1 MGKRTPVW
9 VIANAWREI
18 LIRIFDNTQTSYN
31 VSPEWLV
38 NPTTNRRLKL
48 DMLYPDIGVA
58 VRIEGL
64 TGKQR
69 RQRLSLEEEEQEK
82 IRWQARDEM
91 CRAHG
96 IELIVINLGDEPK
109 AIFRATDTALSRAGQ
124 HPQNADATRQ
134 ISQSRTIATDLSRR
148 ILTERDLNLFADL
161 WQDRQFQVPE
171 AANTFVATVEIPSY
185 EAGMEV
191 EHPVFGAGVIVSVTP
206 GDNDT
211 LLSVDFV
218 TAGQKTLAASLVADK
233 LSLRN

>member
-1 MGKRTPVW
+1 MGKRTAVW
-9 VIANAWREI
+9 AVANAWREI
-18 LIRIFDNTQTSYN
+18 LTRIFENTQTAYN

-38 NPTTNRRLKL
+38 NPATNRRLKL
-48 DMLYPDIGVA
+48 DILYPDIGVA

-64 TGKQR
+64 TGKQH
-69 RQRLSLEEEEQEK
+69 RQRLSLEEEEREK
-82 IRWQARDEM
+82 IRRQARDEM

-109 AIFRATDTALSRAGQ
+109 AIFRAIDTALGRVGQ
-124 HPQNADATRQ
+124 HAKNGDAARQ
-134 ISQSRTIATDLSRR
+134 IGQARATAAGLSRR
-148 ILTERDLNLFADL
+148 IFTERDLNLYADL
-161 WQDRQFQVPE
+161 WQDRQFQVLEP
-171 AANTFVATVEIPSY
+171 TDTPVATGEIPSY

-191 EHPVFGAGVIVSVTP
+191 EHPVFGSGVIVSVTP

-233 LSLRN
+233 LSLRD